1 MQRNIPLKIALIQ
14 RGVPLYISARKVG
27 IAPEKLSRIIS
38 GVVIP
43 RKSEKSALAKLCR
56 RKASELFP
64 AGTRN
69 A

>member
-43 RKSEKSALAKLCR
+43 RKSEKSALAKLCK
-56 RKASELFP
+56 RKIAEIFSEGF
-64 AGTRN
+64 RN